1 MSRKGARFLL
11 GVLVAAAILTLPV
24 LLSQNEL
31 RNFARFFALVLAVL
45 GVNVALGA
53 GGIVSLGQSVFVGV
67 GAFALVSFSD
77 DFGLQFLRHCR
88 WRRCSPVA
96 SASYSVFHRFAFET
110 RSLPLCHL
118 AMQ

>member
-53 GGIVSLGQSVFVGV
+53 GGIVSLGQSVFV
-67 GAFALVSFSD
+67 LSLIHISEPT
-77 DFGLQFLRHCR
+77 
-88 WRRCSPVA
+88 RRS
-96 SASYSVFHRFAFET
+96 
-110 RSLPLCHL
+110 
-118 AMQ
+118 